1 MEVIWSMRNFDDGR
15 NKNHTL
21 NPGVGRFALLKA
33 SNCKVDESTVE
44 LDNFVGKIVGVE

>member
-1 MEVIWSMRNFDDGR
+1 MDEIDDGR

-44 LDNFVGKIVGVE
+44 LDNFVVGAGAGV

>member
-1 MEVIWSMRNFDDGR
+1 MDEIDDGR
-15 NKNHTL
+15 NKTHTL
-21 NPGVGRFALLKA
+21 NPGVGRSAFLKA